1 MSFKIVYDSC
11 CDLPEEYY
19 SDPRFQSVPLSLEV
33 GDYHIMD
40 DETFDQ
46 AQFLKHVAESEECP
60 KSACPSPDSYMQAF
74 KTDADHVYCITLSSK
89 LSGSY
94 NSALIGKDLYE
105 EEFGQKD
112 IFIVDSLSASCG
124 LGLIALK
131 IMEYEEQ
138 GLSFEEIVEKI
149 SAFRDD
155 MTTFFVLDNLETLRK
170 NGRLSGM
177 KALVAATLSIKPV
190 CEGVEGN
197 IVQRGQGVGIR
208 KALVKM
214 VDLIEKES
222 HDTEDRILAVS
233 HCNNFERAMLVRDM
247 ILARKNFKDSI
258 VVDTRGVSSMYANDG
273 GIVVTY

>member
-11 CDLPEEYY
+11 CDLPAEFY

-60 KSACPSPDSYMQAF
+60 KSACPSPDSFMQAF
-74 KTDADHVYCITLSSK
+74 KSDADHVYCVTLSSK

-94 NSALIGKDLYE
+94 NSALIAKSLYE
-105 EEFGQKD
+105 EEYGEKD
-112 IFIVDSLSASCG
+112 IFIFDSLSASG
-124 LGLIALK
+124 GIGLIARK
-131 IMEYEEQ
+131 VMEYEEQ
-138 GLSFEEIVEKI
+138 GLGFDEIVEKV

-155 MTTFFVLDNLETLRK
+155 MKTFFVLDNLETLRK

-208 KALVKM
+208 KALLKM
-214 VDLIEKES
+214 VDIIEKES
-222 HDTEDRILAVS
+222 HDAENKILTVS

-247 ILARKNFKDSI
+247 ILGRKKFKDAV
-258 VVDTRGVSSMYANDG
+258 VVDMRGVSSMYANDG
-273 GIVVTY
+273 GIIVTY

>member
-11 CDLPEEYY
+11 CDLPAEFY

-40 DETFDQ
+40 DENFDQ

-60 KSACPSPDSYMQAF
+60 KSACPSPDSFMQAF
-74 KTDADHVYCITLSSK
+74 KSDADHVYCVTLSSK

-94 NSALIGKDLYE
+94 NSALIAKSLYE
-105 EEFGQKD
+105 EEYGEKD
-112 IFIVDSLSASCG
+112 IFIFDSLSASG
-124 LGLIALK
+124 GIGLIARK
-131 IMEYEEQ
+131 VMEYEEQ
-138 GLSFEEIVEKI
+138 GLGFDEIVEKV

-155 MTTFFVLDNLETLRK
+155 MKTFFVLDNLETLRK

-208 KALVKM
+208 KALLKM
-214 VDLIEKES
+214 VDIIEKES
-222 HDTEDRILAVS
+222 HDAENKILTVS

-247 ILARKNFKDSI
+247 ILGRKKFKDAV
-258 VVDTRGVSSMYANDG
+258 VVDMRGVSSMYANDG
-273 GIVVTY
+273 GIIVTY